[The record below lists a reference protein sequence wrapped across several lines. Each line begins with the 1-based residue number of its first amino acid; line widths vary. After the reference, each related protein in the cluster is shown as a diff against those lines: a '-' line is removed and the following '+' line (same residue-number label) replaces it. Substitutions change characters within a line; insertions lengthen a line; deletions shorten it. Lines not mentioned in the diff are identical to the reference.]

1 MAGTALAVMA
11 LTSAGDKVK
20 NVLVIGDSISI
31 GYFPFVEKALAP
43 GILALHNPGNG
54 GSTRRGLD
62 SLDSWLK
69 NRKWDLVTFNFGLHD
84 LAYKDEQGRNDLTKG
99 KLSVTPEEYRENL
112 EKIVL
117 RLKKSARNIL
127 FVTTTVVPE
136 NSAGRKVVDPA
147 RYNQIALE
155 VMKKHQV
162 RVLDLYTPSLTI
174 HPATSQPGNVHY
186 SPEGY
191 RLLADELIKTIR
203 EILP

>member
-43 GILALHNPGNG
+43 GIRALHNPGNG

-136 NSAGRKVVDPA
+136 NSAGRKVEDPA